1 MKGPM
6 FILLIMIIVSTVLA
20 EMGSNLVS
28 AIKEWDNSFGIS
40 ESIGTDG
47 SY

>member
-1 MKGPM
+1 MKGPL
-6 FILLIMIIVSTVLA
+6 FIMAIIIMVGFVLA
-20 EMGSNLVS
+20 EMGSTLVS